1 MHRRWD
7 VEVGLTD
14 GLPPRFAA
22 LLDTAHVTTFDASAF
37 GISAPEAAMMD
48 PQQRLLMQLSWQALA
63 APTAAAAPTGA
74 AAGGAAPGG
83 GRVGVFVGISTPDYA
98 DLKKAHAPIGV
109 YSATGKPW
117 LGLVSQATADIVSM
131 CRLYNFASTPTLT
144 CPLVLCTCP
153 QVRR

>member
-1 MHRRWD
+1 M
-7 VEVGLTD
+7 EVGLTD

-63 APTAAAAPTGA
+63 APTAAAAPAGA

-83 GRVGVFVGISTPDYA
+83 SRVGVFVGISTPDYA

-117 LGLVSQATADIVSM
+117 LGVIGHATTDGFSNCSLCVSS
-131 CRLYNFASTPTLT
+131 STPTLT
-144 CPLVLCTCP
+144 CPRVLRTYS
-153 QVRR
+153 QVLR